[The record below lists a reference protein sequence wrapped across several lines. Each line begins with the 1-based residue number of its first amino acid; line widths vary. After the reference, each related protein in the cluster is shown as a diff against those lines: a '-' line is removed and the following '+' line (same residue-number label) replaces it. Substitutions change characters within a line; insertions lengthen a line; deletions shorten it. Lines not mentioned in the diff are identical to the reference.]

1 MNEQKW
7 PNHLVIVRHGESERN
22 VLKEAAKLS
31 GQTESFSDGIRDM
44 DTVLTEKGGRQALR
58 AGKFLASRY
67 EFDAAFSSPYR
78 RAVETTERIL
88 QAYQV
93 RPPAIQEERLRELEF
108 GMFDGLTWEAV
119 KSRHPDEYNRR
130 KREGKYWYRP
140 PGGENRPDVALRVH
154 SFLAARGR
162 TTEKSRAVIRC
173 AARGRSFHPR
183 ASGGRVQR
191 DPRNGLPQTQQKA
204 RELRKKLPS
213 KVSQLPRRARSQ
225 QFPQNQAQVE
235 RTHVDQL
242 PFQNVFLAAQMAAPH
257 SARLVAVREA
267 ALDQLAA
274 PPQ

>member
-1 MNEQKW
+1 LLDFAKAEESITITCDEDEETAWNCYQLYKRVK
-7 PNHLVIVRHGESERN
+7 VIHPV
-22 VLKEAAKLS
+22 A
-31 GQTESFSDGIRDM
+31 
-44 DTVLTEKGGRQALR
+44 
-58 AGKFLASRY
+58 
-67 EFDAAFSSPYR
+67 R
-78 RAVETTERIL
+78 RR
-88 QAYQV
+88 
-93 RPPAIQEERLRELEF
+93 
-108 GMFDGLTWEAV
+108 
-119 KSRHPDEYNRR
+119 
-130 KREGKYWYRP
+130 
-140 PGGENRPDVALRVH
+140 
-154 SFLAARGR
+154 LAARGR
-162 TTEKSRAVIRC
+162 TTEKSRAVII

-204 RELRKKLPS
+204 RELRKQLPS